1 MKIKFSIRGEGM
13 FKKIIDSLLGKK
25 VDTTLTQVVTIVIE
39 DALIQAAIIIEDVHL
54 TDTDISTIKENEK
67 AVVSFPVVDEMATYT
82 RVV

>member
-1 MKIKFSIRGEGM
+1 M
-13 FKKIIDSLLGKK
+13 
-25 VDTTLTQVVTIVIE
+25 TIVIE